1 MGFEDIGQERIIS
14 GEESMMQSQ
23 DMSFTAFNQYRR
35 EVSWIPQLTDEEEAG
50 LLQRIER
57 ARRECAHGCSAC
69 PICEA
74 AQQARTRLV
83 EGYQH
88 LVSRLAWRHAS
99 RNQEVYLDLVQQ
111 GNLGLLRALEQY
123 DGRIGVA
130 TFQTW
135 VYAWVK
141 GVMRRARSDEGT
153 IRLPWRKITALRQ
166 LEQVRDELLCL
177 LGREPA
183 VEELA
188 QEMRLTIREVC
199 DLLVLGEQRTVMSLD
214 APMDQNGEMTVGD
227 LIEDT
232 SCGYGREVDLE
243 EVLQHLSDQEL
254 AVVLLRYGLGEHQ
267 VHTQQEAA
275 RVLGMKLA
283 KVQLLDQRARIRL
296 RWVLEERAS

>member
-1 MGFEDIGQERIIS
+1 
-14 GEESMMQSQ
+14 MMQTQ
-23 DMSFTAFNQYRR
+23 DQSFTAFNQYRQ

-50 LLQRIER
+50 LLQCIER
-57 ARRECAHGCSAC
+57 ARKECAQGCSAC
-69 PICEA
+69 PICEV

-88 LVSRLAWRHAS
+88 LVSRLAWKHS
-99 RNQEVYLDLVQQ
+99 SHNQEMYLDLVQE

-130 TFQTW
+130 TLQTW
-135 VYAWVK
+135 MYAWVN
-141 GVMRRARSDEGT
+141 GVMRRARSNEGT
-153 IRLPWRKITALRQ
+153 IRLPWRKVEALRK

-177 LGREPA
+177 IGREPT

-188 QEMRLTIREVC
+188 REMQLTIHEVC
-199 DLLVLGEQRTVMSLD
+199 DLLVLGEQRAVMSLD
-214 APMDQNGEMTVGD
+214 APMDKNSEVTFGE
-227 LIEDT
+227 LLEDT
-232 SCGYGREVDLE
+232 SCGYGADVDVE

-267 VHTQQEAA
+267 VHSQQAAA

-283 KVQLLDQRARIRL
+283 QVQLLDQRARIRL
-296 RWVLEERAS
+296 RRVLEERAS

>member
-1 MGFEDIGQERIIS
+1 MGFEDIGQEGIIS
-14 GEESMMQSQ
+14 GEESMMRTQ
-23 DMSFTAFNQYRR
+23 DQSFTAFNQYRQ
-35 EVSWIPQLTDEEEAG
+35 EVSWIPQLTDEEETY
-50 LLQRIER
+50 LLQSIER
-57 ARRECAHGCSAC
+57 ARKECAQGCSMC

-88 LVSRLAWRHAS
+88 LVSRLAWRYSS
-99 RNQEVYLDLVQQ
+99 RNQEMYLDLVQE

-130 TFQTW
+130 TLQTW
-135 VYAWVK
+135 MYAWVN
-141 GVMRRARSDEGT
+141 GVMRRARSNEGT
-153 IRLPWRKITALRQ
+153 IRLPWRKVEALRK

-177 LGREPA
+177 IGREPT

-188 QEMRLTIREVC
+188 QEMRLTIHEVC
-199 DLLVLGEQRTVMSLD
+199 DLLVLGEQRAVMSLD
-214 APMDQNGEMTVGD
+214 APMDQNSEVTFGE
-227 LIEDT
+227 LLEDT
-232 SCGYGREVDLE
+232 SCGDGGDVDFE

-267 VHTQQEAA
+267 VHSQQAAA

-296 RWVLEERAS
+296 RRVLEERAS